1 MEKWAV
7 TIDNKWGAF
16 AGSIEPVIIKVN
28 AVSYGEAVQR
38 ACRAYVEGQ
47 FKVSAVKVPGQSGKV

>member
-7 TIDNKWGAF
+7 TIDNEWGKF
-16 AGSIEPVIIKVN
+16 AGTIAPVTITVK

-47 FKVSAVKVPGQSGKV
+47 FKVTAKKVPG